1 MNQVS
6 TFSEVFSPEAG
17 GFELCYTPFFSILCI
32 LIDYDSTVLHGI
44 RKNIYM
50 VLYCII
56 LISPNEKAPH
66 CCWLLLRHGCYRAL
80 VVWHQ
85 VAGDALLGV

>member
-17 GFELCYTPFFSILCI
+17 GSELCYTPFFSILCI

-44 RKNIYM
+44 RIYIYIWYYI
-50 VLYCII
+50 VLY
-56 LISPNEKAPH
+56 
-66 CCWLLLRHGCYRAL
+66 
-80 VVWHQ
+80 
-85 VAGDALLGV
+85 

>member
-17 GFELCYTPFFSILCI
+17 GSELCYTPFFSILCI

-44 RKNIYM
+44 RIYIWYYI
-50 VLYCII
+50 VLY
-56 LISPNEKAPH
+56 
-66 CCWLLLRHGCYRAL
+66 
-80 VVWHQ
+80 
-85 VAGDALLGV
+85 